1 MSNCTDVQQLPQYLQ
16 LGNLYAGITCPEKEM
31 SLMNCPLGSYCPTPE
46 AILPC
51 PAGSYC
57 PHKSDQPWITCSRC
71 EEGSLELKRDAF
83 GYVFFSF
90 VVVVLLLTSCVLKRR
105 EYQSKVFA
113 KQLELLARQADSL
126 NVSKRRNVRQEQL
139 ERLKPKLDILAR
151 RLERRRPPRMARSP
165 ASQSTTHSTIFDTR
179 KLYDLLDN
187 DGNGKISYQELNAV
201 LELNQHELQN
211 FVRRMRELG
220 QMDDDTINNDES
232 EDYYYNHHR
241 NQEDTVSR
249 AVFVKHFIQVLDET
263 SQLSV
268 TPQEAAAL
276 WDQMEA
282 DNGSKGYVDESMLY
296 TSPIAT
302 FLDDRQI
309 YVLIKVCWIV
319 QDGL

>member
-16 LGNLYAGITCPEKEM
+16 LGNLYAGITCPEKEL
-31 SLMNCPLGSYCPTPE
+31 SVMNCPLGSYCPTPE
-46 AILPC
+46 EILPC

-57 PHKSDQPWITCSRC
+57 PHKSDQPWINCSRC

-90 VVVVLLLTSCVLKRR
+90 VVVVLLLASCVLKRR

-113 KQLELLARQADSL
+113 KQLELLARQTDSL

-151 RLERRRPPRMARSP
+151 RLERTHPVRTARSP
-165 ASQSTTHSTIFDTR
+165 TSHSNIFDTR
-179 KLYDLLDN
+179 KLYDLLDK

-201 LELNQHELQN
+201 LELNPHELQN
-211 FVRRMRELG
+211 FVRRMKELG
-220 QMDDDTINNDES
+220 QTDDDTTNNDES
-232 EDYYYNHHR
+232 EDYYNYYHP
-241 NQEDTVSR
+241 NQDDAVSR
-249 AVFVKHFIQVLDET
+249 AVFIKHFIQVLDET

-276 WDQMEA
+276 WDQIEA
-282 DNGSKGYVDESMLY
+282 DNGNKGYVDESMLY
-296 TSPIAT
+296 TSSIST